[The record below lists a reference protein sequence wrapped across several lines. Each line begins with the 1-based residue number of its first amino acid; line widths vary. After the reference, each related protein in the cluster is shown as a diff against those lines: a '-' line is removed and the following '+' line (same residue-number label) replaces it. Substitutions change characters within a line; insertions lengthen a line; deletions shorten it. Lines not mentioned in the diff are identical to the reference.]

1 MRYTVQP
8 RNRIFVKAYGFLS
21 FAKNMAKIIGK
32 NKSKHLS
39 GKYVQKFLGNAKI
52 SATNALKISSRR
64 VTQKR
69 AEAIG
74 DLVDNKIANKSQMF
88 QKIHN
93 KIIQKQLQSGMM
105 KKYLKK
111 DIYLKKDKKVLMI

>member
-1 MRYTVQP
+1 MV
-8 RNRIFVKAYGFLS
+8 
-21 FAKNMAKIIGK
+21 KIIGK

-39 GKYVQKFLGNAKI
+39 GKYIQKLLGHAKI
-52 SATNALKISSRR
+52 SALNALKISSRR